1 MRGLELAAQYFKEY
15 GRALIETEF
24 APYADRIAA
33 GLVGQGSE
41 RYGFDDAVSRD
52 HDYCAGFCLWIS
64 SEDDALFGF
73 ALEKAYRRLASEFS
87 GVSTREKERGG
98 SSRYGVITFD
108 AFFEPLVGPRYA
120 ALTPEDYLYTPSH
133 YLADASNGAV
143 FYDRG
148 GTFTRIYE
156 SIRDGMPEDVRLKK
170 LAAALA
176 GMAQSGQY
184 NYARTLSHGEQG
196 AAVLALDEFVRCAAA
211 AIFLLNR
218 RHAPYYKWLL
228 RALADLQVLGHLAP
242 SLEYLLTGDNDD
254 TGRLVKAEILED
266 ICAAVVGILREQGL
280 SEAHSDFLE
289 DHAQHVM
296 RHIVSPA
303 IRNLHLME
311 GAL

>member
-1 MRGLELAAQYFKEY
+1 MKGLELAAQYFEEY

-41 RYGFDDAVSRD
+41 RYGFDDVVSRD

-133 YLADASNGAV
+133 YLADASNGTV

-148 GTFTRIYE
+148 GTFTGIYE

-211 AIFLLNR
+211 AIFQARAWKAGPLDPYVPPR
-218 RHAPYYKWLL
+218 REA
-228 RALADLQVLGHLAP
+228 
-242 SLEYLLTGDNDD
+242 SLFF
-254 TGRLVKAEILED
+254 
-266 ICAAVVGILREQGL
+266 L
-280 SEAHSDFLE
+280 S
-289 DHAQHVM
+289 
-296 RHIVSPA
+296 P
-303 IRNLHLME
+303 
-311 GAL
+311 GALPGLFYLRTVRASGAADGQPRTLQGYALSRERSTAGSAWSLNWARRLSLWI